1 LPALGSGGY
10 LQMLDGDKRITKT
23 QVSRRKSMR
32 KDILLSAFKILIKYV
47 KKNKQISGFNIKIEI

>member
-1 LPALGSGGY
+1 
-10 LQMLDGDKRITKT
+10 MLDGDKRITKT

>member
-1 LPALGSGGY
+1 
-10 LQMLDGDKRITKT
+10 MLDGDKRITKT

-47 KKNKQISGFNIKIEI
+47 KKNKLINGFNIKIEI